1 MRDGGEE
8 GMKVLRWRCERDW
21 SGADAEEVDCSEF
34 EDRRTFS
41 YCMTGQVTK
50 LKANLD
56 IKQVA

>member
-1 MRDGGEE
+1 
-8 GMKVLRWRCERDW
+8 MKVLRWRCERDW